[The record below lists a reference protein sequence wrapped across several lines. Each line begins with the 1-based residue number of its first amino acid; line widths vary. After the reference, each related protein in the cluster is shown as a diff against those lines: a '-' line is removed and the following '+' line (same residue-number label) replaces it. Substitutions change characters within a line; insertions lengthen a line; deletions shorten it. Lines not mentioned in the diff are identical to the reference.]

1 MRLFINELIRHY
13 HIVFRCLVCDL
24 VLEDMIL
31 KKKKSYRRYEQIPCK
46 FKILDCSQWWNWAF
60 HIRRL

>member
-13 HIVFRCLVCDL
+13 HIVFRCIVCDL

-31 KKKKSYRRYEQIPCK
+31 KKKKVTEDMNK
-46 FKILDCSQWWNWAF
+46 FLVNSKS
-60 HIRRL
+60 

>member
-13 HIVFRCLVCDL
+13 HIVFRCIVCDL

-46 FKILDCSQWWNWAF
+46 FKILDCSQ
-60 HIRRL
+60 